1 MISNLGAASA
11 EALRISVVI
20 PVYNGAATIG
30 RALDSVLA
38 QHYSA
43 HEVIV
48 VDDGSQD
55 QTAEVVRRYS
65 GRVRYVR
72 QDNAGPSAARN
83 YGVKLATG
91 DWIAFLDAD
100 DWYYPERLARH
111 ARMIE
116 VDPDLDFLVGN
127 FDYRDAE
134 GQLLHDSMSAT
145 ALGREL
151 LERYGATGQG
161 MIGQE
166 ALGRFIAEQ
175 FSDTRTLTL
184 PRRIFLELGGFPE
197 DMKICE
203 DLTFLIRLCARS
215 RRAGVVCAA
224 SAVYSVH
231 DTGLIR
237 SDRYRAQSETVRA
250 LRALSGEIGVA
261 PDYIRSA
268 WTDLVKKAYLNLAYF
283 LAKSGHKAQA
293 VKVLVCSFVF
303 RPRLIDIKSLGSI
316 LKG

>member
-1 MISNLGAASA
+1 MISSLNTSSA
-11 EALRISVVI
+11 EVLRISVVI

-43 HEVIV
+43 HEIIV

-55 QTAEVVRRYS
+55 QTAAVVRSYD

-72 QDNAGPSAARN
+72 QENAGPSAARN
-83 YGVKLATG
+83 YGVKLASG
-91 DWIAFLDAD
+91 NWVAFLDAD

-116 VDPDLDFLVGN
+116 VDSDLDFLVGN

-134 GQLLHDSMSAT
+134 GQHLHDSMSVT
-145 ALGREL
+145 VLGREL

-161 MIGQE
+161 VIEQE
-166 ALGRFIAEQ
+166 ALGRFIVEQ

-184 PRRIFLELGGFPE
+184 PRRIFLELGGFDE

-203 DLTFLIRLCARS
+203 DLMFLIRLCARS

-250 LRALSGEIGVA
+250 LRALSGEIGAA

-268 WTDLVKKAYLNLAYF
+268 WIDLVKKAYLNLAYF
-283 LAKSGHKAQA
+283 LAKSGHKVHAI
-293 VKVLVCSFVF
+293 KVLVRSFVF
-303 RPRLIDIKSLGSI
+303 HPRLIDLKSLGSI